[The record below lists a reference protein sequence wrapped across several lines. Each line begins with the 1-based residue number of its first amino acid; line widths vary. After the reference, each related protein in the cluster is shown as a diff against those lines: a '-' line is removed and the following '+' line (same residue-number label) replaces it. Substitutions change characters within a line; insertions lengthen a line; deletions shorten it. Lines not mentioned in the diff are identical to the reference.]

1 MGGTKIMIKR
11 NLICFRTIDK
21 EKPWTLETYK
31 SLGGYKVIE
40 KIIKNKISPQ
50 HIINEIKT
58 SCLRGRGGAGFP
70 TGIKWSFISKA
81 TPGQKYIICNSDEGE
96 PGTCKDRDIMR
107 YNPHQ
112 LIEGMMIGGYVMGAT
127 VGYNYIRREFY
138 EPSARTEEAVEI
150 AKKNNLLGKNL
161 FGSDFSFELFNVYGS
176 GAYICGEETALME
189 SLEGKKGQPRFKP
202 PFPANFGL
210 YGRPSNINNTETY
223 ASVPVILQK
232 GGEWFLNLGK
242 PNNGGCKLFSVSG
255 HVNNPGNFEV
265 PLGTPF
271 KDLLKMAGGIRKNRK
286 LEAVIPGGSSMPV
299 LPADIMMQTDMDYD
313 SIKNAGSMLGSGAV
327 IIMDETTCIVEV
339 MLRIADFYME
349 ESCGQCT
356 PCREGT
362 GWMTRIIHNIYH
374 GKGKIEDIKLLENIA
389 ENIAGRTICALGDA
403 AAWPVQ
409 GFIRHFREEI
419 ISHIKKN

>member
-1 MGGTKIMIKR
+1 MIKR

-138 EPSARTEEAVEI
+138 EPSARMEEAVEI

-223 ASVPVILQK
+223 ASVPVILDK
-232 GGEWFLNLGK
+232 GGEWFLKLGK
-242 PNNGGCKLFSVSG
+242 PNNGGYKCFSVSG
-255 HVNNPGNFEV
+255 HVNKPGNFEI

-271 KDLLKMAGGIRKNRK
+271 KELLRLAGGVTTGRK
-286 LEAVIPGGSSMPV
+286 LKCVIPGGSSMPV
-299 LPADIMMQTDMDYD
+299 LPAEIMMKTDMDYD

-327 IIMDETTCIVEV
+327 IIMDDTTCIVNV
-339 MLRIADFYME
+339 MLRIAEFYMD

-362 GWMTRIIHNIYH
+362 GWMTRIIHNIQH
-374 GKGKIEDIKLLENIA
+374 GKGKEGDIKLLENIA

-409 GFIRHFREEI
+409 GFIRHYREEI
-419 ISHIKKN
+419 LYSIKHKKSKVN

>member
-1 MGGTKIMIKR
+1 MIKR

-21 EKPWTLETYK
+21 KNPWTLETYK
-31 SLGGYKVIE
+31 SIGGYKVIE

-50 HIINEIKT
+50 QIINEIKT

-70 TGIKWSFISKA
+70 TGIKWSFIPKSTA
-81 TPGQKYIICNSDEGE
+81 GQKYVICNSDEGE

-112 LIEGMMIGGYVMGAT
+112 LIEGMMIAGYVMGAT
-127 VGYNYIRREFY
+127 IGYNYIRREFY
-138 EPSARTEEAVEI
+138 EPSYRMEEAVRI
-150 AKKNNLLGKNL
+150 ARENKLLGNNLFN
-161 FGSDFSFELFNVYGS
+161 SDFCFDLFNVYGS

-210 YGRPSNINNTETY
+210 YGKPSNINNTETY
-223 ASVPVILQK
+223 ASVPVILEK
-232 GGEWFLNLGK
+232 GGEWFLKQGK
-242 PNNGGCKLFSVSG
+242 PNNGGFKLFSISG
-255 HVNNPGNFEV
+255 HVKNPGNFEI

-271 KDLLKMAGGIRKNRK
+271 KELLRLAGGMRDNRK
-286 LEAVIPGGSSMPV
+286 LKCVIPGGSSMPI
-299 LPADIMMQTDMDYD
+299 LPADIMMKTDMDYD

-327 IIMDETTCIVEV
+327 IVMDDSTCIVNV
-339 MLRIADFYME
+339 MLRIAEFYMD

-362 GWMTRIIHNIYH
+362 GWMTRIIHNISH
-374 GKGKIEDIKLLENIA
+374 GKGKESDIELLENIA

-409 GFIRHFREEI
+409 GFIRHYREEI
-419 ISHIKKN
+419 LYNIRHKKSKVN